1 MGKISR
7 QKLPKGGSRGR
18 TGLEGARA
26 PRAKSRVPARAPI
39 QRQRDR
45 DYDKFRALAEKV
57 AALEKALEN
66 REGFASEGEAKATA
80 KELKLL
86 RAKLML
92 KEQKHG
98 GGK

>member
-7 QKLPKGGSRGR
+7 QKLPKGGARGR

-39 QRQRDR
+39 QRQRER
-45 DYDKFRALAEKV
+45 DYDKFRALQEQV
-57 AALEKALEN
+57 AALE
-66 REGFASEGEAKATA
+66 ASEKSGWLGLAEGEAKAKA

-86 RAKLML
+86 RAKLTL
-92 KEQKHG
+92 KERKHG
-98 GGK
+98 GGA